1 VTDWM
6 QIYTPLIGCK
16 LEAVIWMPMTSDT
29 PQLLTEFKSAAF
41 SFTGA
46 VFLAFDD
53 SKDLF
58 LTWTQ
63 VGQNMVLAGG
73 REYVWANYALD
84 RVRVDPNEPWAGIES
99 STLKSVDLFSAA
111 FIDGERVV
119 GVRHVVHSNGLDR
132 HLWIGTGGPN
142 FIGDMDDL
150 WVGVDIDPPNF
161 ADLIPAGAI
170 GR

>member
-1 VTDWM
+1 MTDWK
-6 QIYTPLIGCK
+6 QVYAPLIGRK

-29 PQLLTEFKSAAF
+29 PQLVAEFKSPAF

-53 SKDLF
+53 GKELF
-58 LTWTQ
+58 ITWTQ
-63 VGQNMVLAGG
+63 SGQNMVLASG
-73 REYVWANYALD
+73 REWRKYELD
-84 RVRVDPNEPWAGIES
+84 HVRLDGGETWAGIES
-99 STLKSVDLFSAA
+99 SRLKSVDLFSAP
-111 FIDGERVV
+111 FIDDERVV
-119 GVRHVVHSNGLDR
+119 GVRHVVDSSGLDR
-132 HLWIGTGGPN
+132 HFWIGTGGPD

-161 ADLIPAGAI
+161 AELIPVGAI